1 VTFVSGETKIK
12 RHTGHDGYVSQA
24 STIIGWSYYKTVI
37 CFVLIENQRW
47 PSLQDKILAK
57 NNTVWESS

>member
-1 VTFVSGETKIK
+1 MLGILLKEPQVIELKLK
-12 RHTGHDGYVSQA
+12 
-24 STIIGWSYYKTVI
+24 KVI